1 MPTAPLPM
9 GVSTDF
15 SEQDQ
20 IFMARAIALAWQGL
34 YSTDPNPRVGCVLV
48 RDGQVA
54 GEGYHQRAG
63 EPHAEVLALCA
74 AADQAQGATAY
85 VTLEPCSH
93 FGRTPPCA
101 DALIKAGVK
110 RVVAAMVDP
119 NPAVA
124 GNGLA
129 RLQAAGVDVACGLL
143 EAQARELN
151 PGFIKRMET
160 GLPFVRIKLAMSLDG
175 RTAMQSGESQWI
187 TGPAARNDVQ
197 ALRAR
202 SSAILTGID
211 SVLLD
216 DPAMTV
222 RREDLFAD
230 GNIRQPLRVV
240 LDSRLRLPLHAR
252 ILSEPGSVLVATL
265 SQDEAMQQRL
275 THSGAE
281 IWQLPAAENGAI
293 DLPALLRRL
302 VAERSCNEIL
312 VECGARL
319 AGAFVEAG
327 LVDELVIYMAPTL
340 LGSDARPLLAL
351 PLTHMSQQV
360 RLELI
365 DLTPMEQDLR
375 LTYRMA
381 DKH

>member
-1 MPTAPLPM
+1 
-9 GVSTDF
+9 
-15 SEQDQ
+15 
-20 IFMARAIALAWQGL
+20 MARAIALAWQGL

-48 RDGQVA
+48 RDGQIV

-63 EPHAEVLALCA
+63 EPHAEVLALRD
-74 AADQAQGATAY
+74 AADQASDATAY

-119 NPAVA
+119 NPDVA

-129 RLQAAGVDVACGLL
+129 RLQAAGIEVACGLL

-160 GLPFVRIKLAMSLDG
+160 GLPFVRVKLAMSLDG

-222 RREDLFAD
+222 RRAELFAD

-240 LDSRLRLPLHAR
+240 LDSRLRLPSQAR
-252 ILSEPGSVLVATL
+252 ILSEPGPVLLATL
-265 SQDEAMQQRL
+265 SEDDALRKALEE
-275 THSGAE
+275 SGAD
-281 IWQLPAAENGAI
+281 IWQLPAADNGGI

-302 VAERSCNEIL
+302 VAERNCNEIL
-312 VECGARL
+312 VECGATL

-327 LVDELVIYMAPTL
+327 LVDELVVYMAPTL
-340 LGSDARPLLAL
+340 LGSDARPLLMM
-351 PLTHMSQQV
+351 PLSRMSQQL

-365 DLTPMEQDLR
+365 DMKVLEQDLR
-375 LTYRMA
+375 LTYRLA
-381 DKH
+381 DKG